1 MRGKVRELP
10 RGGKNK
16 TRTGGCWVSRV
27 EGDEIMGW
35 GVSKKIRQLRAEEM
49 TGIACIS

>member
-1 MRGKVRELP
+1 MRELP

-16 TRTGGCWVSRV
+16 TRTGGCWVCRV
-27 EGDEIMGW
+27 EGGEIMGW
-35 GVSKKIRQLRAEEM
+35 GVSKKMRQLRAEEM